1 MRIVIVGNTNYNQ
14 LRKGMLV
21 RLNPN
26 DPTISRHGAWSDR
39 SGQYRAA
46 RPTTPEERDRWQ
58 AEFDLRV
65 QAGVEP
71 WHDSA
76 GEPRLAPRS
85 IAVHLPLDGVFIVER
100 ARCRVQL
107 GWGNPTGGMAKI
119 LDTQSGEHAYVP
131 REMLEVIE

>member
-1 MRIVIVGNTNYNQ
+1 MIRTVIVENTKK
-14 LRKGMLV
+14 LRKGALV

-26 DPTISRHGAWSDR
+26 DPTIQRYSSFQDR
-39 SGQYRAA
+39 SGKYHAS
-46 RPTTPEERDRWQ
+46 RPTTSEERERWD
-58 AEFDLRV
+58 AELSLRV

-85 IAVHLPLDGVFIVER
+85 VAVYLPLDGVFIVER